1 MKQILF
7 ALVLIFSF
15 SWVSASDGTR
25 TEIST
30 VEDVKEMRESQIERL
45 TNRLSQDGLDE
56 EKRIRIERRIAMLQS
71 KPLPSQEQ
79 IDWRKEHWR
88 ADQNRSDRIRFK
100 GKAPRR
106 ERLSRESFPKPKQ
119 G

>member
-7 ALVLIFSF
+7 ASVLVFSF
-15 SWVSASDGTR
+15 SWVSASDGKKK
-25 TEIST
+25 EIST

-45 TNRLSQDGLDE
+45 TKRLSQEGLDKQ
-56 EKRIRIERRIAMLQS
+56 KRIRIEKRIAMLQS

-79 IDWRKEHWR
+79 IDWRREHWR
-88 ADQNRSDRIRFK
+88 ADRNRSDRIRFK
-100 GKAPRR
+100 VEGPRR
-106 ERLSRESFPKPKQ
+106 ERLSRESFPKQ